1 MPDKLIFVLDT
12 GEQIPAEK
20 ITKEQ
25 VSQAI
30 ALIKHREGQEDSPVP
45 KDRFLEN
52 YLSRTTIRRF

>member
-30 ALIKHREGQEDSPVP
+30 ALIRHREGQENSPVP
-45 KDRFLEN
+45 RQIFRKLPKQNND
-52 YLSRTTIRRF
+52 

>member
-12 GEQIPAEK
+12 GEHIPAET

-45 KDRFLEN
+45 RQIFRKLPKQNND
-52 YLSRTTIRRF
+52 